1 MKATGNAPRLL
12 YVLGLALMGLS
23 FYIVVLLLLVVGAM
37 SFFSGREHAQAAPTH
52 SPTELIVTRHV
63 RLVATSLPDLRACD
77 CAAGTRSTSHSPR
90 A

>member
-37 SFFSGREHAQAAPTH
+37 SFFSGRAHAQAEPTGT
-52 SPTELIVTRHV
+52 PMEQ
-63 RLVATSLPDLRACD
+63 VATRDIVFVAASQPDFRVHD
-77 CAAGTRSTSHSPR
+77 CAGTRYTSHIPR